1 MTIKPERLKRSMI
14 KKGFAFKEGGNHT
27 KFIFVHTTPGKVPVT
42 TIMSRGG
49 HGKDAI
55 GPALASRMR
64 RELGFDTLEQLERY
78 EECVL
83 TEEEYVDILKANGTL
98 NRRSVRGKGSVLRG
112 RK

>member
-83 TEEEYVDILKANGTL
+83 TEE
-98 NRRSVRGKGSVLRG
+98 
-112 RK
+112 